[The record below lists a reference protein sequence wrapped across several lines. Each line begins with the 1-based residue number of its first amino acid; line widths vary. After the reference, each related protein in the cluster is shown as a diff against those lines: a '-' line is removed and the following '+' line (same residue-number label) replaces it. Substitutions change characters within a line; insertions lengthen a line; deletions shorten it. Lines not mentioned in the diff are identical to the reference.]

1 MNLSRY
7 QEHYSS
13 ATASTVRLVRHQPD
27 PLPDDG
33 HQRHEGALES
43 VSRPVRGKNTARL
56 LVYPSKQDMG
66 AVEPLHGGI
75 CLHRPGYGNHN
86 KAPISIG
93 SHAVISQGTFLCTAS
108 HDISDPGHALV
119 TAPITVED
127 RAWVAA
133 QACGHGGDNRHGS
146 RGGSPRAVFRDV
158 APGR

>member
-7 QEHYSS
+7 QEHYSLS
-13 ATASTVRLVRHQPD
+13 HRLKRYVWYVINRTLFRMMATNAMKVPRNLLLRLFGAKI
-27 PLPDDG
+27 PL
-33 HQRHEGALES
+33 
-43 VSRPVRGKNTARL
+43 VS
-56 LVYPSKQDMG
+56 LVYPSSRIWAPWNLSMG
-66 AVEPLHGGI
+66 EYACIGPDTEI
-75 CLHRPGYGNHN
+75 YN

-133 QACGHGGDNRHGS
+133 QAFVGLSLIHI
-146 RGGSPRAVFRDV
+146 
-158 APGR
+158 